1 MSQPKG
7 PQRSEER
14 RDSGRSR
21 GPYLIY
27 SVVDQLGRDIVVG
40 EYGEANPFRGEAE
53 LAAKIGVGRSVLREA
68 VKILGAKG
76 LLTGRPRHGT
86 WVQSEEHWNL
96 LDPDVLRWLLERKFS
111 LQRLMQFTEV
121 RLAIEPIAAG
131 LAASNPDPGALQ
143 PIEKAIRRMEAA
155 ESGDDD
161 PLDSD
166 IAFHVSILRAS
177 GNPFFLTLQDLVSSA
192 LKTSIRLTNQMKG
205 VRLADVALHRSV
217 FDAIEARN
225 AKLARSR
232 MEALIMSAIDL
243 IKQTMEAKSA
253 ASPER
258 AAATA
263 PLPKKKGKQARKR

>member
-1 MSQPKG
+1 MSQAKG
-7 PQRSEER
+7 PQRPDAGRDAR
-14 RDSGRSR
+14 RAR

-121 RLAIEPIAAG
+121 RLAVEPIAAA

-143 PIEKAIRRMEAA
+143 PVEKAIRRMEAA
-155 ESGDDD
+155 ETGDDD

-205 VRLADVALHRSV
+205 VRLADVALHRNV

-225 AKLARSR
+225 PKLARSR
-232 MEALIMSAIDL
+232 MEALIMSAVDL

-253 ASPER
+253 ASPDR
-258 AAATA
+258 AAPTA
-263 PLPKKKGKQARKR
+263 PKAKAKQAARKR

>member
-1 MSQPKG
+1 
-7 PQRSEER
+7 
-14 RDSGRSR
+14 
-21 GPYLIY
+21 
-27 SVVDQLGRDIVVG
+27 VVEQLGRDIVVG

-68 VKILGAKG
+68 VKVLGAKG
-76 LLTGRPRHGT
+76 LLTGRPRQGT
-86 WVQSEEHWNL
+86 WVQSEDQWNL

-121 RLAIEPIAAG
+121 RLAIEPIAAA

-143 PIEKAIRRMEAA
+143 PIENAIRRMEAA

-161 PLDSD
+161 PLQSD

-177 GNPFFLTLQDLVSSA
+177 GNPFFLTLQDLVSCA
-192 LKTSIRLTNQMKG
+192 LKTSIRLTNRMKN
-205 VRLADVALHRSV
+205 VRLADVPLHRGV

-232 MEALIMSAIDL
+232 MEALIMSAVDL
-243 IKQTMEAKSA
+243 IKQAMEANCT
-253 ASPER
+253 ASPDR
-258 AAATA
+258 AAANTQ
-263 PLPKKKGKQARKR
+263 PVTMKGKQARKR